1 MLLYNPQKRI
11 IFAKNIF
18 MTHTSEYQL
27 VDAGLWHDYEL
38 IDSGDFEKLERF
50 GKYII
55 RRPEPQA
62 VWKKSLDAAE
72 WNHADAFFLLDVQN
86 SNGEK
91 GRWTRKRSMPDE
103 WTIGYEHDD
112 MNISFVLKFNTF
124 KHIGVFP
131 EQADNWNF
139 IYDNVKRIASPD
151 CNVLNL
157 FAYTGGASLAARAAG
172 AKVYHVD
179 SVRQVVNWASENQT
193 ASRLSDIH
201 WVVEDAMKFVKREIR
216 RGNKYSG
223 IIMDPPAFGRG
234 PAGEKWIIEDSID
247 ELVALSAQLLKDKD
261 SFFIL
266 NMYSMGLSALV
277 SENVVKSHFPN
288 VTTQC
293 GEMFFADRAGRRL
306 PLGTFVRFAK

>member
-1 MLLYNPQKRI
+1 M
-11 IFAKNIF
+11 A
-18 MTHTSEYQL
+18 HTSEYQL
-27 VDAGLWHDYEL
+27 VDAGLWRDYEL
-38 IDSGDFEKLERF
+38 IDSGNFEKLERF
-50 GKYII
+50 GKYLI

-62 VWKKSLDAAE
+62 VWAKALSEKE
-72 WNHADAFFLLDVQN
+72 WGCADACFVLDVQN

-103 WTIGYEHDD
+103 WTVCYEHGD
-112 MNISFVLKFNTF
+112 MNISFALKFNTF

-139 IYDNVKRIASPD
+139 IYDNVRRISSSD

-179 SVRQVVNWASENQT
+179 SVRQVVNWASENQS
-193 ASRLSDIH
+193 ASGLADIH

-216 RGNKYSG
+216 RGNKYNG

-277 SENVVKSHFPN
+277 SENVVKSHF
-288 VTTQC
+288 TDAATRC
-293 GEMFFADRAGRRL
+293 GEMFFADKAGRRL
-306 PLGTFVRFAK
+306 PLGTFVRFSR

>member
-1 MLLYNPQKRI
+1 M
-11 IFAKNIF
+11 A
-18 MTHTSEYQL
+18 HTSEYQL

-38 IDSGDFEKLERF
+38 IDSGNYEKLERF

-62 VWKKSLDAAE
+62 VWGKSLTEKE
-72 WNHADAFFLLDVQN
+72 WGDADARFVLDVQN
-86 SNGEK
+86 TNGEK

-103 WTIGYEHDD
+103 WTIDYEHDD
-112 MNISFVLKFNTF
+112 MKISFVLKFNTF

-139 IYDNVKRIASPD
+139 IYDNVKRIASSD

-157 FAYTGGASLAARAAG
+157 FAYTGGASLAARSAG

-193 ASRLSDIH
+193 ASGLADIH

-234 PAGEKWIIEDSID
+234 PAGEKWILEDSID
-247 ELVALSAQLLKDKD
+247 EIVNLTSQLLKENE

-277 SENVVKSHFPN
+277 SENIVRSHFGN
-288 VTTQC
+288 VDTNC
-293 GEMFFADRAGRRL
+293 GEIFFTDKASRRL